1 MLCSFIA
8 SLSGDTI
15 CMNIRKKLLF
25 SVRCKLSDC
34 IFLCVYSLLSF
45 FDNWTHYMQTSSNF
59 MLYLIITQWLKNVS
73 RSIRAMEPY
82 HKKTNAIAYKE
93 KRYSYIN
100 PIRMYIDWTDCYYIP
115 FKSRFRFLP
124 TSCPLFLL
132 YNIIIWSVLYL
143 IIKVV
148 NKGFWK
154 LIQIMRIFHIYNWY
168 CLWKFYEDFF
178 KIKTWNKNQCIVYEQ
193 EILVL
198 TCNGISTLANKA
210 SLSFQFSF

>member
-1 MLCSFIA
+1 MYI
-8 SLSGDTI
+8 
-15 CMNIRKKLLF
+15 
-25 SVRCKLSDC
+25 
-34 IFLCVYSLLSF
+34 LCVYSLLSF
-45 FDNWTHYMQTSSNF
+45 FDNWTHYMQTLSNF
-59 MLYLIITQWLKNVS
+59 MLYLIITQGLKNVL
-73 RSIRAMEPY
+73 RSIPAMEPY

-93 KRYSYIN
+93 KRYRYIN
-100 PIRMYIDWTDCYYIP
+100 PIRMYIDWTVCYYLP
-115 FKSRFRFLP
+115 SKSRCLNFSANIVSSVL
-124 TSCPLFLL
+124 TL

-198 TCNGISTLANKA
+198 IYNGIRTLANEA
-210 SLSFQFSF
+210 ALSFQFSF

>member
-1 MLCSFIA
+1 MCIEFVEFFWQLNTLYANFI
-8 SLSGDTI
+8 
-15 CMNIRKKLLF
+15 KLHVL
-25 SVRCKLSDC
+25 
-34 IFLCVYSLLSF
+34 
-45 FDNWTHYMQTSSNF
+45 
-59 MLYLIITQWLKNVS
+59 NVL

-82 HKKTNAIAYKE
+82 HKKTNATAYKE
-93 KRYSYIN
+93 KRYRYIN
-100 PIRMYIDWTDCYYIP
+100 PIRMYIDWTDCYYLP

-124 TSCPLFLL
+124 TSFLLFLL
-132 YNIIIWSVLYL
+132 YNIIIWSMLYL

-168 CLWKFYEDFF
+168 WLWKFYEDFF

-198 TCNGISTLANKA
+198 TWHQYFGKRG
-210 SLSFQFSF
+210 SFVIPI

>member
-1 MLCSFIA
+1 MTVYFYVCTVCWVFWQLNTLYANFI
-8 SLSGDTI
+8 
-15 CMNIRKKLLF
+15 KLHVL
-25 SVRCKLSDC
+25 
-34 IFLCVYSLLSF
+34 
-45 FDNWTHYMQTSSNF
+45 
-59 MLYLIITQWLKNVS
+59 NVL

-100 PIRMYIDWTDCYYIP
+100 PIRMYIDWTDCYYLP
-115 FKSRFRFLP
+115 LKSRFRFLP

-168 CLWKFYEDFF
+168 CLWGFF
-178 KIKTWNKNQCIVYEQ
+178 QNKNLE
-193 EILVL
+193 
-198 TCNGISTLANKA
+198 
-210 SLSFQFSF
+210 

>member
-1 MLCSFIA
+1 MLCSFIT
-8 SLSGDTI
+8 SLSLSI
-15 CMNIRKKLLF
+15 CTNIKRNYCFLLDVNWVTVYFYVYTVCWVFWQLNTLYANFIKLHVL
-25 SVRCKLSDC
+25 
-34 IFLCVYSLLSF
+34 
-45 FDNWTHYMQTSSNF
+45 
-59 MLYLIITQWLKNVS
+59 NVL
-73 RSIRAMEPY
+73 RSIRAIEPY

-93 KRYSYIN
+93 KRYRYIN
-100 PIRMYIDWTDCYYIP
+100 RIRMYIDWTDCYYIP
-115 FKSRFRFLP
+115 FKSKFRFLP

-178 KIKTWNKNQCIVYEQ
+178 KMKTWNKNQCIVYQQ

-198 TCNGISTLANKA
+198 TYNGISTLANKA
-210 SLSFQFSF
+210 ALSFQFIF